1 MTDNEIIKALGF
13 VARYCKD
20 EYNEIRVDHL
30 LLSTLDL
37 IKRQQEE
44 IEKLK
49 VRAIV
54 CETREL
60 LLDHATLV
68 RVNWG
73 DALVNAVKVKAIKEF
88 AEKTDKMI
96 TEIYNKHIF
105 GNNDLEDEE
114 KEAIMDFSLDVTSGF
129 DDLVKEM
136 TE

>member
-37 IKRQQEE
+37 IKRQQAE
-44 IEKLK
+44 IERLQNNHFPEVRKL
-49 VRAIV
+49 V
-54 CETREL
+54 
-60 LLDHATLV
+60 
-68 RVNWG
+68 G
-73 DALVNAVKVKAIKEF
+73 DAKTEAIKEF

-96 TEIYNKHIF
+96 TEIYHKYIF
-105 GNNDLEDEE
+105 GGYDLEDEE
-114 KEAIMDFSLDVTSGF
+114 KEVIMDFCLDISNGF

-136 TE
+136 TEDENNG

>member
-37 IKRQQEE
+37 IKRQQAE
-44 IEKLK
+44 IDRLQNNHFPE
-49 VRAIV
+49 VRKMV
-54 CETREL
+54 
-60 LLDHATLV
+60 
-68 RVNWG
+68 G
-73 DALVNAVKVKAIKEF
+73 DAKTEAIKEF

-96 TEIYNKHIF
+96 TEIYHKYIF
-105 GNNDLEDEE
+105 GGYDLEDEE
-114 KEAIMDFSLDVTSGF
+114 KEAIMDFSLDITSGF

-136 TE
+136 TK